1 MLGILLIDKPLGLT
15 SHDVVS
21 RTRRALNTKRVG
33 HAGTLDPLATGL
45 LLVAVGHATR
55 FLNYLPLEPKVYEAV
70 FRFGQSTTTFDAEG
84 EVTATAPVPTDLE
97 KRINNALPQFQGEI
111 QQVPPMYSAV
121 KKAGKP
127 LYTYARK
134 GEDIERESRLVTLH
148 EFNVTPSFSPESLP
162 FLSPEPT
169 PETAD
174 IGFTIVCSGG
184 TYVRSLAHD
193 LGTAIGVPAHLAA
206 LRRTAIGRFGIED
219 AIPLESITPE
229 ELWPLSD
236 ALPPL
241 PFVPLNET
249 QVTYVHQ
256 GRVIRVRE
264 LPPEPTV
271 ALTDPDGN
279 VIAIAKATAANQ
291 LQPELVIPP
300 LPNTPA

>member
-70 FRFGQSTTTFDAEG
+70 FRFGQSTNTFDAEG
-84 EVTATAPVPTDLE
+84 DITATAPIPDDLPL
-97 KRINNALPQFQGEI
+97 RIAEALPQFQGEI
-111 QQVPPMYSAV
+111 EQIPPMFSAV

-134 GEDIERESRLVTLH
+134 GEDIERESRRVTLH
-148 EFNVTPSFSPESLP
+148 EFSVTPTFSPESLP
-162 FLSPEPT
+162 FLSPDPA
-169 PETAD
+169 PNTAD

-193 LGTAIGVPAHLAA
+193 LGAAVGIPAHLAA

-256 GRVIRVRE
+256 GRTIRTRE

-271 ALTDPDGN
+271 ALTDPTGN
-279 VIAIAKATAANQ
+279 VIAIARATAANL
-291 LQPELVIPP
+291 LQPEIVIPP
-300 LPNTPA
+300 QTINQ